1 VDAATAEEVRAD
13 GGRESRECREEARPL
28 IRSVL
33 DRIGDK
39 WSVIG
44 VCRLGESTYRFNELR
59 RLSRPITQRMLSVTL
74 RGLERDGLVS
84 RTVHPTVPP
93 QVDYALT
100 ERGRSLLTVVLG
112 LAGWAD
118 AHAEEIHASRA
129 EYDAREA

>member
-1 VDAATAEEVRAD
+1 MSAATAEELRA
-13 GGRESRECREEARPL
+13 GGSESPGCREEARLL

-39 WSVIG
+39 WSVIV

-59 RLSRPITQRMLSVTL
+59 RLSSPITQRMLSVTL

-100 ERGRSLLTVVLG
+100 ERGRSLLTVVLD
-112 LAGWAD
+112 LARWAD
-118 AHAEEIHASRA
+118 AHAEEIHTSRD

>member
-1 VDAATAEEVRAD
+1 VPTPPD
-13 GGRESRECREEARPL
+13 CREEARPL

-33 DRIGDK
+33 ERIGDK
-39 WSVIG
+39 WSVVV
-44 VCRLGESTYRFNELR
+44 VCQLSESTYRFNELR
-59 RLSRPITQRMLSVTL
+59 RLARPITQRMLSVTL

-100 ERGRSLLTVVLG
+100 ARGRSLLRVVRE

-118 AHAEEIHASRA
+118 VHSEEIDVSRR
-129 EYDAREA
+129 EYDARER